1 MNPSSRKSRRDH
13 RACLLAATVVVLL
26 NTGCM
31 SQQLRTTARRATST
45 LPDLQYQQI
54 VDNLAATASNPGLL
68 PYLAVAGQGT
78 VQVTDNGSS
87 ALGLSFSP
95 KALTSSLLSLGAT
108 RNVTGTW
115 SLGTITSPEKIR
127 SMQAVYERTILGAT
141 EEHEDY
147 AWLNI
152 GCQRDVPRGA
162 AFVGCH
168 DRTYVWVM
176 PEGVPC
182 LSDLTLAIVD
192 IATREDSHA
201 GHIDE
206 SGPPHRKGAVLAVPR
221 RNFQVPPSGPVYT
234 PGVP

>member
-1 MNPSSRKSRRDH
+1 M
-13 RACLLAATVVVLL
+13 AATVVVIL

-31 SQQLRTTARRATST
+31 SQQLRTTARRTTST

-54 VDNLAATASNPGLL
+54 VDNVAATASNPGLL

-87 ALGLSFSP
+87 SLGLTFSP
-95 KALTSSLLSLGAT
+95 KALTSSLLSLGTT

-115 SLGTITSPEKIR
+115 SLGTVTSPEKIR
-127 SMQAVYERTILGAT
+127 SMQAVYERAVLGAT
-141 EEHEDY
+141 EKHEDY

-152 GCQRDVPRGA
+152 GCLRDVPRQA
-162 AFVGCH
+162 SFVGCH

-176 PEGVPC
+176 PEGVPG

-201 GHIDE
+201 GRIDDG
-206 SGPPHRKGAVLAVPR
+206 GPPHRKGSDPGGPQAQLSGTAV
-221 RNFQVPPSGPVYT
+221 G
-234 PGVP
+234 PGVHAGRPLRPATPEMVFGATD